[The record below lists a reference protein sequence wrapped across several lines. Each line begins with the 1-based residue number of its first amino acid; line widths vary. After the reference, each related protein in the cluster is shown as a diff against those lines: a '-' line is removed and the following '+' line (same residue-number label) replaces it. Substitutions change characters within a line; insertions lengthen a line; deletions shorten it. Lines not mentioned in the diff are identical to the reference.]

1 MPILSPAVGDAAA
14 CTIRQKTRERAKRPR
29 DPYSDGRT
37 G

>member
-14 CTIRQKTRERAKRPR
+14 CTIRQKTRERAKRR